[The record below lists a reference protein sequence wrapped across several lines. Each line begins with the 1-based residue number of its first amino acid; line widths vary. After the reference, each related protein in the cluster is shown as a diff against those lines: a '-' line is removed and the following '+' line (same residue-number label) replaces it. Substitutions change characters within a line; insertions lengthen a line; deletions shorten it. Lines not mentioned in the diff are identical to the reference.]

1 MANVLNPEPES
12 ITLNTTLEPTTLE
25 PATEL
30 EQPPFEST
38 SNPETAEVVEVPA
51 LDADA
56 PTEPVA
62 KAVPV
67 EAAPAEEIAPEI
79 VAQAEPVVEAKAEP
93 VVAAAAEPVVEAKAE
108 PVVAAKAEPVVEAK
122 AEPVVEAKAE
132 PVVAAVAETAA
143 EIQAAPE
150 AAPPATAAAPVARA
164 KAPEHGLESMDDF
177 SAALAAFEREQAAE
191 AAAVEA
197 YGDKI
202 VSGTVIKQTE
212 KHLVVDVGLKSEG
225 LVPLEQVL
233 DHSGAVRFNPGDVI
247 DVVIEREEPEGGY
260 LVSFERAQRLRIWDT
275 IEKAANDKTP
285 MTGTVISRVK
295 GGLTVDIGLKAF
307 LPGSQ
312 LEIRPVRNL
321 DGYLGQ
327 QIEVRV
333 IKLNKKRGNVV
344 VSRKEILEEEQNA
357 KRSTTLEHLGEGAI
371 LTGTV
376 KNLTDYGAFV
386 DLGGIDG
393 LLHITDMSW
402 GRLTHPRD
410 LVNVGDEIQVK
421 VLKFDKDKQRVSLGF
436 KQLTPDP
443 WLDASERYPV
453 GAHVKGRVLSVTD
466 YGAFVEL
473 EQGIEGLVHLSEMT
487 WSKRLK
493 HPSKLVKPGDEV
505 ETVVLSVNPA
515 DRRISLGMKQLLEN
529 PWENLTE
536 KYPTGAVVE
545 GRVRNLT
552 DFGAFIEIE
561 DGIDGLVHVSNLSW
575 TKRVK
580 HPSEIV
586 KKGEKVKA
594 VVLGVEPAEP
604 ASLAGHQAV
613 AARRLGELLRLASG
627 GRRGPRQGAAD
638 GAIWSLRRDRGGC
651 RGSLPHLRGR
661 RRRRIEAGDGP
672 GARLQDHQDQRRG
685 EEGGLEPAR
694 HRPGGQPHTG
704 RALQGGYSQASGLQL
719 HHHARRPDQLA
730 QGRALSRFPFRHQ
743 CTTAA
748 LRGGRCCLDFVFHSF
763 SLCPASTL
771 ASATPGVSFQ
781 VKESST
787 MPRNVDARIPYS
799 AEFQP

>member
-12 ITLNTTLEPTTLE
+12 ITLNTELETPTLE

-30 EQPPFEST
+30 EQPLHEST
-38 SNPETAEVVEVPA
+38 SNPETAELVESPA

-56 PTEPVA
+56 LTKSVADAEPVA
-62 KAVPV
+62 LAPAKDESA
-67 EAAPAEEIAPEI
+67 AAPAPEAHI
-79 VAQAEPVVEAKAEP
+79 SEPVKATSE
-93 VVAAAAEPVVEAKAE
+93 VAAA
-108 PVVAAKAEPVVEAK
+108 
-122 AEPVVEAKAE
+122 
-132 PVVAAVAETAA
+132 
-143 EIQAAPE
+143 
-150 AAPPATAAAPVARA
+150 PAHEKRA
-164 KAPEHGLESMDDF
+164 EHGFDSGDDF
-177 SAALAAFEREQAAE
+177 SAALEAFEREQAAE

-197 YGDKI
+197 YGDKV

-212 KHLVVDVGLKSEG
+212 KHLIVDVGLKSEG
-225 LVPLEQVL
+225 MVPLEQVV
-233 DHSGAVRFNPGDVI
+233 DHTGAVKFQPGDVI

-260 LVSFERAQRLRIWDT
+260 LVSYEKAQRLRVWDT
-275 IEKAANDKTP
+275 IEKAAADKTP
-285 MTGTVISRVK
+285 VMGTVVSRVK
-295 GGLTVDIGLKAF
+295 GGLTVDIGMKAF

-357 KRSTTLEHLGEGAI
+357 KRSTTLEHLGEDAI

-453 GAHVKGRVLSVTD
+453 GARVKGRVLSVTD

-529 PWENLTE
+529 PWENLSE
-536 KYPTGAVVE
+536 RYPAGTVVE

-580 HPSEIV
+580 HPSEVV

-594 VVLGVEPAEP
+594 VVLGVEP
-604 ASLAGHQAV
+604 QN
-613 AARRLGELLRLASG
+613 RRLSLGIKQLQPDVWESFFAAHRVGDVVHGKVLRTAQFGAFVEIAEGVEGLCHISEAVSDDG
-627 GRRGPRQGAAD
+627 TSAKMEQGD
-638 GAIWSLRRDRGGC
+638 EHEFKIIKINVEEKKVGLSLRTVG
-651 RGSLPHLRGR
+651 H
-661 RRRRIEAGDGP
+661 EASR
-672 GARLQDHQDQRRG
+672 AVVEHYK
-685 EEGGLEPAR
+685 ENT
-694 HRPGGQPHTG
+694 HKQP
-704 RALQGGYSQASGLQL
+704 
-719 HHHARRPDQLA
+719 
-730 QGRALSRFPFRHQ
+730 
-743 CTTAA
+743 
-748 LRGGRCCLDFVFHSF
+748 
-763 SLCPASTL
+763 
-771 ASATPGVSFQ
+771 VS
-781 VKESST
+781 SST
-787 MPRNVDARIPYS
+787 TTLGDLINWRKNER
-799 AEFQP
+799 

>member
-1 MANVLNPEPES
+1 MANVLNPETES
-12 ITLNTTLEPTTLE
+12 ITLNTTLETPTLE

-30 EQPPFEST
+30 EQPPYEST
-38 SNPETAEVVEVPA
+38 STTEPTPEVATPS

-56 PTEPVA
+56 TLTETTDEARQYTQQVTPTATETAVEPA
-62 KAVPV
+62 AQPDTPT
-67 EAAPAEEIAPEI
+67 AAP
-79 VAQAEPVVEAKAEP
+79 K
-93 VVAAAAEPVVEAKAE
+93 
-108 PVVAAKAEPVVEAK
+108 
-122 AEPVVEAKAE
+122 
-132 PVVAAVAETAA
+132 
-143 EIQAAPE
+143 
-150 AAPPATAAAPVARA
+150 AAAPSARTGA
-164 KAPEHGLESMDDF
+164 QATEPGDDF
-177 SAALAAFEREQAAE
+177 SSALAAFEREQAAE

-197 YGDKI
+197 YGDKV
-202 VSGTVIKQTE
+202 VSGKVEKQTE
-212 KHLVVDVGLKSEG
+212 KYLVVDVGLKSEG
-225 LVPLEQVL
+225 LVPLEQVT
-233 DHSGAVRFNPGDVI
+233 DHTGAVKFQPGDVI

-260 LVSFERAQRLRIWDT
+260 LVSYERAQTLRAWDT

-285 MTGTVISRVK
+285 VTGTVVSRVK
-295 GGLTVDIGLKAF
+295 GGLTVDIGMKAF

-344 VSRKEILEEEQNA
+344 VSRKEILEEEQNS
-357 KRSTTLEHLGEGAI
+357 KRSATMDHLGEGAI

-421 VLKFDKDKQRVSLGF
+421 VLKFDKEKQRVSLGF

-443 WLDASERYPV
+443 WLDATERYPT
-453 GAHVKGRVLSVTD
+453 GAKVHGRVLSVTD

-505 ETVVLSVNPA
+505 DTVVLSVNPA

-529 PWENLTE
+529 PWENLSDR
-536 KYPTGAVVE
+536 YPTGTVVE

-580 HPSEIV
+580 HPSEVV

-594 VVLGVEPAEP
+594 VVLGVEP
-604 ASLAGHQAV
+604 QN
-613 AARRLGELLRLASG
+613 RRLSLGIKQLQPDVWESFFASHRVGDVVHGKILRTA
-627 GRRGPRQGAAD
+627 QFGAFVEIAE
-638 GAIWSLRRDRGGC
+638 GVEGLCHIS
-651 RGSLPHLRGR
+651 
-661 RRRRIEAGDGP
+661 EAGDGAD
-672 GARLQDHQDQRRG
+672 GSAKLEQ
-685 EEGGLEPAR
+685 GLEHDFKIIKINVEEKKVGLSLRAIS
-694 HRPGGQPHTG
+694 GQEAS
-704 RALQGGYSQASGLQL
+704 RATVESYKADT
-719 HHHARRPDQLA
+719 HKHP
-730 QGRALSRFPFRHQ
+730 
-743 CTTAA
+743 
-748 LRGGRCCLDFVFHSF
+748 
-763 SLCPASTL
+763 
-771 ASATPGVSFQ
+771 VS
-781 VKESST
+781 SST
-787 MPRNVDARIPYS
+787 TTLGDLVNWRKGER
-799 AEFQP
+799 

>member
-1 MANVLNPEPES
+1 MANVLNPETES
-12 ITLNTTLEPTTLE
+12 TTLNTELESPTLE
-25 PATEL
+25 PATEQV
-30 EQPPFEST
+30 QPLPEST
-38 SNPETAEVVEVPA
+38 SNPEIAEVVETPA

-56 PTEPVA
+56 ST
-62 KAVPV
+62 
-67 EAAPAEEIAPEI
+67 
-79 VAQAEPVVEAKAEP
+79 EPVVEAEPVIETRAEVEPAPVAAEVPAQTEPAAQTAIEIPEAPAP
-93 VVAAAAEPVVEAKAE
+93 VVAAPARTKAAHA
-108 PVVAAKAEPVVEAK
+108 
-122 AEPVVEAKAE
+122 
-132 PVVAAVAETAA
+132 
-143 EIQAAPE
+143 
-150 AAPPATAAAPVARA
+150 
-164 KAPEHGLESMDDF
+164 EHGLDSMDDF
-177 SAALAAFEREQAAE
+177 SAALEAFEREQAAE

-197 YGDKI
+197 YGDKV
-202 VSGTVIKQTE
+202 VSGTVVKQTE
-212 KHLVVDVGLKSEG
+212 KHLVIDVGLKSEG
-225 LVPLEQVL
+225 LVPLEQVQ
-233 DHSGAVRFNPGDVI
+233 DHTGAVKFQPGDVI
-247 DVVIEREEPEGGY
+247 EVVIEREEPEGGY
-260 LVSFERAQRLRIWDT
+260 LASYERAQRLRVWDT
-275 IEKAANDKTP
+275 IEKAAADKTP
-285 MTGTVISRVK
+285 IMGTVVSRVK
-295 GGLTVDIGLKAF
+295 GGVTVDIGLKAF

-357 KRSTTLEHLGEGAI
+357 KRSQTLEQLGEGAV

-443 WLDASERYPV
+443 WLDATERYPV
-453 GAHVKGRVLSVTD
+453 GAHVHGRVLSVTD

-493 HPSKLVKPGDEV
+493 HPSKLVKPADEV

-515 DRRISLGMKQLLEN
+515 DRRISLGMKQLMDN
-529 PWENLTE
+529 PWENLSE
-536 KYPTGAVVE
+536 RYPAGAIVE

-594 VVLGVEPAEP
+594 VVLGVEP
-604 ASLAGHQAV
+604 QN
-613 AARRLGELLRLASG
+613 RRLSLGIKQLQPDVWESFFATHRVGDQVHGKVLRTA
-627 GRRGPRQGAAD
+627 QFGAFVEIAE
-638 GAIWSLRRDRGGC
+638 GVEGLCHIS
-651 RGSLPHLRGR
+651 
-661 RRRRIEAGDGP
+661 EAGDESG
-672 GARLQDHQDQRRG
+672 GSKL
-685 EEGGLEPAR
+685 ETGLEHDFKIIKINVEEKKVGLSLRAI
-694 HRPGGQPHTG
+694 GQEAS
-704 RALQGGYSQASGLQL
+704 RA
-719 HHHARRPDQLA
+719 
-730 QGRALSRFPFRHQ
+730 
-743 CTTAA
+743 
-748 LRGGRCCLDFVFHSF
+748 
-763 SLCPASTL
+763 
-771 ASATPGVSFQ
+771 Q
-781 VKESST
+781 VESYKKESHKAPVSSST
-787 MPRNVDARIPYS
+787 TTLGDLINLRKSERS
-799 AEFQP
+799 EQ

>member
-1 MANVLNPEPES
+1 MPNVLNPEPES
-12 ITLNTTLEPTTLE
+12 TTLNTELEMPTLE
-25 PATEL
+25 PATESS
-30 EQPPFEST
+30 QPLPEST
-38 SNPETAEVVEVPA
+38 STPELAQSAVSST

-56 PTEPVA
+56 PTH
-62 KAVPV
+62 
-67 EAAPAEEIAPEI
+67 PATSLADE
-79 VAQAEPVVEAKAEP
+79 QAEP
-93 VVAAAAEPVVEAKAE
+93 
-108 PVVAAKAEPVVEAK
+108 
-122 AEPVVEAKAE
+122 
-132 PVVAAVAETAA
+132 TFDS
-143 EIQAAPE
+143 
-150 AAPPATAAAPVARA
+150 
-164 KAPEHGLESMDDF
+164 GDDF
-177 SAALAAFEREQAAE
+177 SAALEAFEREQAAE

-202 VSGTVIKQTE
+202 VTGTVLKQTE
-212 KHLVVDVGLKSEG
+212 KHLVIDVGLKSEG
-225 LVPLEQVL
+225 MVPLEQVV
-233 DHSGAVRFNPGDVI
+233 DHTGAVKFQPGESI

-260 LVSFERAQRLRIWDT
+260 LVSYEKAQRLRVWDV
-275 IEKAANDKTP
+275 IEKAANEKTP
-285 MTGTVISRVK
+285 VMGTVVSRVK
-295 GGLTVDIGLKAF
+295 GGLTVDIGMKAF

-344 VSRKEILEEEQNA
+344 VSRKEILEEEQNS
-357 KRSTTLEHLGEGAI
+357 KRSRTMEHLEEGAI

-453 GAHVKGRVLSVTD
+453 GAHVHGRVLSVTD

-505 ETVVLSVNPA
+505 NTVVLSVNPA
-515 DRRISLGMKQLLEN
+515 DRRISLGMKQLMEN

-536 KYPTGAVVE
+536 RYPAGTVVE

-580 HPSEIV
+580 HPSEVV

-594 VVLGVEPAEP
+594 VVLGVEP
-604 ASLAGHQAV
+604 QN
-613 AARRLGELLRLASG
+613 RRLSLGIKQLQPDVWESFFSSHRVGDVVHGKVLRTA
-627 GRRGPRQGAAD
+627 QFGAFVEIAEGVEGLCHVSEAVGDD
-638 GAIWSLRRDRGGC
+638 GAQAKMDQGDEHEFKIIKINVEEKKVGLSLRSIG
-651 RGSLPHLRGR
+651 H
-661 RRRRIEAGDGP
+661 EAS
-672 GARLQDHQDQRRG
+672 
-685 EEGGLEPAR
+685 
-694 HRPGGQPHTG
+694 
-704 RALQGGYSQASGLQL
+704 RA
-719 HHHARRPDQLA
+719 
-730 QGRALSRFPFRHQ
+730 
-743 CTTAA
+743 
-748 LRGGRCCLDFVFHSF
+748 
-763 SLCPASTL
+763 
-771 ASATPGVSFQ
+771 Q
-781 VKESST
+781 VEHYKESAHKQPVSSST
-787 MPRNVDARIPYS
+787 TTLGDLISWKSER
-799 AEFQP
+799 

>member
-1 MANVLNPEPES
+1 MANLLNPETES
-12 ITLNTTLEPTTLE
+12 ITLNTELEVPTLE
-25 PATEL
+25 PATEQ
-30 EQPPFEST
+30 EQPLPEST
-38 SNPETAEVVEVPA
+38 SNPDTTETAETSS
-51 LDADA
+51 LDADT
-56 PTEPVA
+56 PTEAQAETMQAAEAVAESAPPVEA
-62 KAVPV
+62 TPQAEAAAPVESAPQVEAAAPV
-67 EAAPAEEIAPEI
+67 EAAP
-79 VAQAEPVVEAKAEP
+79 QAEAVVPEAAASVEAPPA
-93 VVAAAAEPVVEAKAE
+93 VAAAPQ
-108 PVVAAKAEPVVEAK
+108 P
-122 AEPVVEAKAE
+122 
-132 PVVAAVAETAA
+132 
-143 EIQAAPE
+143 
-150 AAPPATAAAPVARA
+150 AAADRSF
-164 KAPEHGLESMDDF
+164 ESMDDF
-177 SAALAAFEREQAAE
+177 SAALEAFEREQAAE

-202 VSGTVIKQTE
+202 ISGTVVKQTE

-233 DHSGAVRFNPGDVI
+233 DPAGAVKFAPGDVI

-260 LVSFERAQRLRIWDT
+260 LVSYERAQRLRVWDA
-275 IEKAANDKTP
+275 IEKAAADKTP
-285 MTGTVISRVK
+285 MLGTVVSRVK
-295 GGLTVDIGLKAF
+295 GGVTVDIGLKAF

-333 IKLNKKRGNVV
+333 IKLNKKRGNIV

-357 KRSTTLEHLGEGAI
+357 RRTQTLEQLGEDAV

-443 WLDASERYPV
+443 WLDATERYPV
-453 GAHVKGRVLSVTD
+453 GAHVHGRVLSVTD

-505 ETVVLSVNPA
+505 ETVVLSVNPS
-515 DRRISLGMKQLLEN
+515 DRRISLGMKQLMDN
-529 PWENLTE
+529 PWDNLTE
-536 KYPTGAVVE
+536 RYPAGTVVE

-594 VVLGVEPAEP
+594 VVLGVEPAN
-604 ASLAGHQAV
+604 
-613 AARRLGELLRLASG
+613 RRLSLGIKQLQPDVWESFFADHRVGDVVHGKILRTA
-627 GRRGPRQGAAD
+627 QFGAFVEIAE
-638 GAIWSLRRDRGGC
+638 GVEGLCHIS
-651 RGSLPHLRGR
+651 
-661 RRRRIEAGDGP
+661 EAGD
-672 GARLQDHQDQRRG
+672 
-685 EEGGLEPAR
+685 EGGGSKLETGLEHEFRIIKINVEEKKVGLSLRAI
-694 HRPGGQPHTG
+694 GQE
-704 RALQGGYSQASGLQL
+704 AS
-719 HHHARRPDQLA
+719 RDQVESYKA
-730 QGRALSRFPFRHQ
+730 DSHKHP
-743 CTTAA
+743 
-748 LRGGRCCLDFVFHSF
+748 
-763 SLCPASTL
+763 
-771 ASATPGVSFQ
+771 VS
-781 VKESST
+781 SST
-787 MPRNVDARIPYS
+787 TTLGDLINWKSER
-799 AEFQP
+799 

>member
-1 MANVLNPEPES
+1 MPDVLNPEPES
-12 ITLNTTLEPTTLE
+12 ITLNTAFETPTLD

-30 EQPPFEST
+30 EQPLSEST
-38 SNPETAEVVEVPA
+38 SNPETAEEVNAVASPA

-62 KAVPV
+62 
-67 EAAPAEEIAPEI
+67 
-79 VAQAEPVVEAKAEP
+79 QAEPAQPESLGHVEP
-93 VVAAAAEPVVEAKAE
+93 
-108 PVVAAKAEPVVEAK
+108 
-122 AEPVVEAKAE
+122 
-132 PVVAAVAETAA
+132 
-143 EIQAAPE
+143 
-150 AAPPATAAAPVARA
+150 AAPVVQAPTTPAAA
-164 KAPEHGLESMDDF
+164 KSGAPGDHSADSAEDF

-197 YGDKI
+197 YGDKV
-202 VSGTVIKQTE
+202 VSGTVIKHTE

-225 LVPLEQVL
+225 LVPLEQVT
-233 DHSGAVRFNPGDVI
+233 DHTGAVKFNPGDVI

-260 LVSFERAQRLRIWDT
+260 LVSYEKAQRLRVWDT
-275 IEKAANDKTP
+275 IEKAANEKTP
-285 MTGTVISRVK
+285 VIGTVVSRVK
-295 GGLTVDIGLKAF
+295 GGLTVDIGMKAF

-357 KRSTTLEHLGEGAI
+357 KRSQTLDHLGEGAI
-371 LTGTV
+371 LTGVV

-453 GAHVKGRVLSVTD
+453 GAHVHGRILSVTD

-505 ETVVLSVNPA
+505 DTVVLSVNPA

-536 KYPTGAVVE
+536 RYPAGTIVE

-580 HPSEIV
+580 HPSEVV

-594 VVLGVEPAEP
+594 VVLGVEP
-604 ASLAGHQAV
+604 QN
-613 AARRLGELLRLASG
+613 RRLSLGIKQLQPDVWESFFASHRVGDVVHGKVLRTAQFGAFVEIAEGVEGLCHISEASEEPG
-627 GRRGPRQGAAD
+627 QPSKLEAGQEHEFKIIKINVEEKKVGL
-638 GAIWSLRRDRGGC
+638 SLRAVSG
-651 RGSLPHLRGR
+651 H
-661 RRRRIEAGDGP
+661 EASR
-672 GARLQDHQDQRRG
+672 AQVESYKQDAHKH
-685 EEGGLEPAR
+685 P
-694 HRPGGQPHTG
+694 
-704 RALQGGYSQASGLQL
+704 
-719 HHHARRPDQLA
+719 
-730 QGRALSRFPFRHQ
+730 
-743 CTTAA
+743 
-748 LRGGRCCLDFVFHSF
+748 
-763 SLCPASTL
+763 
-771 ASATPGVSFQ
+771 VS
-781 VKESST
+781 SST
-787 MPRNVDARIPYS
+787 TTLGDLINWRKNER
-799 AEFQP
+799 

>member
-1 MANVLNPEPES
+1 MANVLNPETES
-12 ITLNTTLEPTTLE
+12 ITLNTELETPTLE
-25 PATEL
+25 PAMEL
-30 EQPPFEST
+30 DTLTSIDHPSPEST
-38 SNPETAEVVEVPA
+38 SNHETAEAFEVPE
-51 LDADA
+51 LDADTHTTKSA
-56 PTEPVA
+56 EPVA
-62 KAVPV
+62 
-67 EAAPAEEIAPEI
+67 EAAHESAP
-79 VAQAEPVVEAKAEP
+79 VA
-93 VVAAAAEPVVEAKAE
+93 VAAATQSEHAGAAEPA
-108 PVVAAKAEPVVEAK
+108 
-122 AEPVVEAKAE
+122 
-132 PVVAAVAETAA
+132 
-143 EIQAAPE
+143 
-150 AAPPATAAAPVARA
+150 
-164 KAPEHGLESMDDF
+164 DDF
-177 SAALAAFEREQAAE
+177 SAALEAFEREQAAE

-197 YGDKI
+197 YGDK
-202 VSGTVIKQTE
+202 VVQGTVLKQTE

-225 LVPLEQVL
+225 LVPLEQVV
-233 DHSGAVRFNPGDVI
+233 DHTGAVKFQPGEVI

-260 LVSFERAQRLRIWDT
+260 LVSYERAQRLRVWDT
-275 IEKAANDKTP
+275 IEKAASEKTP
-285 MTGTVISRVK
+285 VTGTVVSRVK
-295 GGLTVDIGLKAF
+295 GGLTVDIGIKAF

-327 QIEVRV
+327 QIDVRV

-344 VSRKEILEEEQNA
+344 VSRKEILEEELNS
-357 KRSTTLEHLGEGAI
+357 KRSTTMEHLFEGAV

-453 GAHVKGRVLSVTD
+453 GAKVHGRVLSVTD
-466 YGAFVEL
+466 YGSFVEL

-505 ETVVLSVNPA
+505 DTVVLSVNPA

-529 PWENLTE
+529 PWENLSDR
-536 KYPTGAVVE
+536 YPTGAIVE

-580 HPSEIV
+580 HPSEVV

-594 VVLGVEPAEP
+594 VVLGVEPAN
-604 ASLAGHQAV
+604 
-613 AARRLGELLRLASG
+613 RRLSLGIKQLQPDVWESFFATHRVGDVVHGKVLRTA
-627 GRRGPRQGAAD
+627 QFGAFVEIAD
-638 GAIWSLRRDRGGC
+638 GVEGLCHVSEAGENGDHSKLEAGSEHDFKIIKINVEEKKVGLSLRAVSGQEASRATVEHYKAD
-651 RGSLPHLRGR
+651 PHKH
-661 RRRRIEAGDGP
+661 P
-672 GARLQDHQDQRRG
+672 
-685 EEGGLEPAR
+685 
-694 HRPGGQPHTG
+694 
-704 RALQGGYSQASGLQL
+704 
-719 HHHARRPDQLA
+719 
-730 QGRALSRFPFRHQ
+730 
-743 CTTAA
+743 
-748 LRGGRCCLDFVFHSF
+748 
-763 SLCPASTL
+763 
-771 ASATPGVSFQ
+771 VS
-781 VKESST
+781 SST
-787 MPRNVDARIPYS
+787 TTLGDLIQWKR
-799 AEFQP
+799 EG

>member
-12 ITLNTTLEPTTLE
+12 ITLNTELELPTLE

-30 EQPPFEST
+30 EQPSSEST
-38 SNPETAEVVEVPA
+38 SNTETAEAVVAVEPTA

-56 PTEPVA
+56 LTEPVA
-62 KAVPV
+62 QAAHV
-67 EAAPAEEIAPEI
+67 EAGPPAESTDLRELAAPADGP
-79 VAQAEPVVEAKAEP
+79 PVVEPAE
-93 VVAAAAEPVVEAKAE
+93 AAEEHLRDA
-108 PVVAAKAEPVVEAK
+108 
-122 AEPVVEAKAE
+122 
-132 PVVAAVAETAA
+132 
-143 EIQAAPE
+143 
-150 AAPPATAAAPVARA
+150 
-164 KAPEHGLESMDDF
+164 HGLESMDDF

-197 YGDKI
+197 YGDKV
-202 VSGTVIKQTE
+202 VSGKVQKQTE
-212 KHLVVDVGLKSEG
+212 KHLIVDVGLKSEG

-233 DHSGAVRFNPGDVI
+233 DHTGAVKFNAGDVI

-260 LVSFERAQRLRIWDT
+260 LVSFEKAQRFRVWDT

-285 MTGTVISRVK
+285 VTGTVVSRVK
-295 GGLTVDIGLKAF
+295 GGLTVDIGMKAF

-321 DGYLGQ
+321 DTYLGQ

-357 KRSTTLEHLGEGAI
+357 KRSTTMEHLAEDAI

-421 VLKFDKDKQRVSLGF
+421 VLKFDKEKQRVSLGF

-443 WLDASERYPV
+443 WLDATERYPI
-453 GAHVKGRVLSVTD
+453 GAQVRGRVLSVTD

-515 DRRISLGMKQLLEN
+515 DRRISLGMKQLLDN

-536 KYPTGAVVE
+536 RYPAGTVVE

-580 HPSEIV
+580 HPSEIL
-586 KKGEKVKA
+586 KKGEKVRA
-594 VVLGVEPAEP
+594 VVLGVEAEN
-604 ASLAGHQAV
+604 
-613 AARRLGELLRLASG
+613 RRLSLGVKQLQPDVWESFFASHRVGDIVHGKVLRTA
-627 GRRGPRQGAAD
+627 QFGAFVEIAE
-638 GAIWSLRRDRGGC
+638 GVEGLCHIS
-651 RGSLPHLRGR
+651 
-661 RRRRIEAGDGP
+661 EAGDDGGGP
-672 GARLQDHQDQRRG
+672 SKL
-685 EEGGLEPAR
+685 ETGLEHDFKIIKINVEEKKVGLSLRAVSGHEASR
-694 HRPGGQPHTG
+694 AQVEHYKAESHGGSHKAP
-704 RALQGGYSQASGLQL
+704 
-719 HHHARRPDQLA
+719 
-730 QGRALSRFPFRHQ
+730 
-743 CTTAA
+743 
-748 LRGGRCCLDFVFHSF
+748 
-763 SLCPASTL
+763 
-771 ASATPGVSFQ
+771 VS
-781 VKESST
+781 SST
-787 MPRNVDARIPYS
+787 TTLGDLINWKSERES
-799 AEFQP
+799 

>member
-1 MANVLNPEPES
+1 MADVLNPETES
-12 ITLNTTLEPTTLE
+12 TTLNTELEMPTLE
-25 PATEL
+25 PATEQ
-30 EQPPFEST
+30 EQPLHEST
-38 SNPETAEVVEVPA
+38 SNPETAEVNPPA
-51 LDADA
+51 MDADA
-56 PTEPVA
+56 TNQP
-62 KAVPV
+62 
-67 EAAPAEEIAPEI
+67 
-79 VAQAEPVVEAKAEP
+79 
-93 VVAAAAEPVVEAKAE
+93 VAAADQVATNEQATAPEQGSAAEPEAQQS
-108 PVVAAKAEPVVEAK
+108 AAPES
-122 AEPVVEAKAE
+122 
-132 PVVAAVAETAA
+132 AATAA
-143 EIQAAPE
+143 EETPAPAA
-150 AAPPATAAAPVARA
+150 TRA
-164 KAPEHGLESMDDF
+164 HDGEHTESMEDF
-177 SAALAAFEREQAAE
+177 SAALEAFEREQAAE
-191 AAAVEA
+191 AAAVAE
-197 YGDKI
+197 YGDKV
-202 VSGTVIKQTE
+202 VSGTVIKQTD

-233 DHSGAVRFNPGDVI
+233 DHTGAAKFQPGDVI
-247 DVVIEREEPEGGY
+247 EVVIEREEPEGGY
-260 LVSFERAQRLRIWDT
+260 LVSYEKAQRLRVWDT

-285 MTGTVISRVK
+285 VIGTIVSRVK
-295 GGLTVDIGLKAF
+295 GGLTVDIGMKAF

-344 VSRKEILEEEQNA
+344 VSRKEILEDEQNA
-357 KRSTTLEHLGEGAI
+357 KRGHTLEQLGEGAV

-421 VLKFDKDKQRVSLGF
+421 VLKFDKEKQRVSLGF

-529 PWENLTE
+529 PWEHLTE
-536 KYPTGAVVE
+536 RYPAGTVVE

-594 VVLGVEPAEP
+594 VVLGVEPQNRRLSLGIKQLQPDVWESFFATHRVGDVVHGKVLRTAQFGAFVEIAEGVEGLCHISE
-604 ASLAGHQAV
+604 AVSDDGV
-613 AARRLGELLRLASG
+613 AAKMD
-627 GRRGPRQGAAD
+627 QGD
-638 GAIWSLRRDRGGC
+638 EHDFKIIKINVEEKKVGLSLR
-651 RGSLPHLRGR
+651 STAH
-661 RRRRIEAGDGP
+661 EAS
-672 GARLQDHQDQRRG
+672 
-685 EEGGLEPAR
+685 
-694 HRPGGQPHTG
+694 
-704 RALQGGYSQASGLQL
+704 RATVESYKAEN
-719 HHHARRPDQLA
+719 
-730 QGRALSRFPFRHQ
+730 QGRSQGHKP
-743 CTTAA
+743 
-748 LRGGRCCLDFVFHSF
+748 
-763 SLCPASTL
+763 
-771 ASATPGVSFQ
+771 VS
-781 VKESST
+781 SST
-787 MPRNVDARIPYS
+787 TTLGDLINWRKNER
-799 AEFQP
+799 